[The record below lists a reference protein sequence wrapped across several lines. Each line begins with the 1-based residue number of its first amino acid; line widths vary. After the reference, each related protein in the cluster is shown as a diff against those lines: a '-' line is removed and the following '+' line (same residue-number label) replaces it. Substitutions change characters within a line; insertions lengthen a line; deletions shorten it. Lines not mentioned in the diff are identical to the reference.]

1 MKILLVILGAIFT
14 LFLSAAIINI
24 PADQPTI
31 QAGINVATNSDTVL
45 VSPGV
50 YNEQLDFDGK
60 NITVASLFLT
70 TENISHISQTTVTHS
85 AFPLVRFDS
94 GESSSATLNGL
105 TLYNAN
111 VAIWCHDNSNPT
123 LSYLNI
129 SRNCANYLGC
139 GILCD
144 NSSPHIVNCTIA
156 NNELLEPNPHGG
168 GIFARDN
175 SHPILVNSIVWN
187 NTTPQISLWHPEG
200 DQPSSITIAYC
211 DIEGGEQGIEIYDG
225 TINWLLGNIDV
236 DPLFVHT
243 PSGDFTLQL
252 GSPSIDSGTAFFVL
266 GNDTLVNLDST
277 QYVGPAPDMG
287 AFEYDPDT
295 DIHSNELFP
304 TVFLLH
310 QNFPNPFNPS
320 TTISFSIQNDS
331 QVKLSLF
338 NIKGQKVKT
347 LTYNEF
353 TKGDHSIIWNADDES
368 GEPVS
373 SGIYFYKLNVNGKTE
388 AVKKCLLLK

>member
-1 MKILLVILGAIFT
+1 
-14 LFLSAAIINI
+14 
-24 PADQPTI
+24 
-31 QAGINVATNSDTVL
+31 
-45 VSPGV
+45 
-50 YNEQLDFDGK
+50 
-60 NITVASLFLT
+60 
-70 TENISHISQTTVTHS
+70 
-85 AFPLVRFDS
+85 
-94 GESSSATLNGL
+94 
-105 TLYNAN
+105 
-111 VAIWCHDNSNPT
+111 
-123 LSYLNI
+123 
-129 SRNCANYLGC
+129 
-139 GILCD
+139 
-144 NSSPHIVNCTIA
+144 
-156 NNELLEPNPHGG
+156 
-168 GIFARDN
+168 
-175 SHPILVNSIVWN
+175 
-187 NTTPQISLWHPEG
+187 
-200 DQPSSITIAYC
+200 
-211 DIEGGEQGIEIYDG
+211 
-225 TINWLLGNIDV
+225 
-236 DPLFVHT
+236 
-243 PSGDFTLQL
+243 LQL